1 MIHNPNMW
9 VPSCFKCAST
19 SCSESKLSN
28 NEDRSVQAICKLTG
42 SSSLLSKVNLSPIRL
57 PCTEWK
63 LKRIIVLFV
72 NIKLVLEFAISL
84 KYMKQGLSESP
95 SNICQLE
102 FAGNM
107 PTSTTSPPLISSS
120 SLSPNIKNNLE
131 YSSTQTMQSQDIF
144 QPALRGLVLELQKM
158 KKSCKIQG
166 NQHMSS
172 GMIYCIS
179 WASNLRTTVT

>member
-1 MIHNPNMW
+1 VNFMIHNPNMW

-42 SSSLLSKVNLSPIRL
+42 SSSLLSK
-57 PCTEWK
+57 
-63 LKRIIVLFV
+63 
-72 NIKLVLEFAISL
+72 
-84 KYMKQGLSESP
+84 GLSESP

-179 WASNLRTTVT
+179 